1 MPFKFVST
9 QETKKLITDK
19 KGNNYIDFLEKDI
32 NYTQGEFGPIGI
44 SYYFVPDSNVMRPD
58 LITMDMYVVIDDY
71 MEMLLKFNG
80 ISNPLAIDKDD
91 IFVMYEP
98 YSASKN
104 MRNSGTNLAAKND
117 VREQYLSPEKK
128 SKIDPKLKEFEKRNK
143 QSIKVESTNLPP
155 NYAAFGDKEIEIKG
169 GKIYFGPN
177 VSKSITEVG
186 DSISKSDFIARLV
199 KNGKR

>member
-1 MPFKFVST
+1 MPFIFNAT
-9 QETKKLITDK
+9 QETKKVITDK
-19 KGNNYIDFLEKDI
+19 QGNSFIDFLEKDI
-32 NYTQGEFGPIGI
+32 NYTQGDSGPIGI

-58 LITMDMYVVIDDY
+58 LVTIDMYVVVDDY

-91 IFVMYEP
+91 IFVMFEP
-98 YSASKN
+98 YSTSKN
-104 MRNSGTNLAAKND
+104 MRNSGTNLSAKND

-128 SKIDPKLKEFEKRNK
+128 SKIDPKLKEFEKRKK
-143 QSIKVESTNLPP
+143 QGVKVDSTNLPP

-186 DSISKSDFIARLV
+186 DSISKSDFIARLG
-199 KNGKR
+199 KNGKK

>member
-1 MPFKFVST
+1 MPFKFTST

-19 KGNNYIDFLEKDI
+19 KGNDYIDFLEKDI
-32 NYTQGEFGPIGI
+32 NYAIGDSGPIAI
-44 SYYFVPDSNVMRPD
+44 NYYFVPDSNVMRPD
-58 LITMDMYVVIDDY
+58 LVTIDMYVVVDDY

-98 YSASKN
+98 YSTSKN
-104 MRNSGTNLAAKND
+104 MRNSGTNLEAKND

-186 DSISKSDFIARLV
+186 NSISKSDFIARLV
-199 KNGKR
+199 KNGKK